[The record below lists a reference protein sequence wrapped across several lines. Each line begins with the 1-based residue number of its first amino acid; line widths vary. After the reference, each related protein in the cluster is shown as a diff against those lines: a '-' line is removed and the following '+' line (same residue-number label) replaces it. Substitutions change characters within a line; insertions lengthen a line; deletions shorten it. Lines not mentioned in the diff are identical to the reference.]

1 MKAERHHRSKLTIW
15 LVVAVLVIA
24 LTAVGLFLTRGGD
37 RPWKDGEE
45 RGQFRSVYHGYGTVT
60 GNDDEIILHPQPAE
74 DLSITHGALV
84 VTRDVF
90 DEVDFNVVMTTE
102 QQVRKDPPNPWEVGW
117 VLWNHTDDD
126 HFYAVALK
134 PNGWEISKQ
143 DPAYPG
149 KQRFLATGSE
159 PAFPVGESHLV
170 SVTQSDGEMVVSVDG
185 EVLASV
191 VDNETPY
198 RSGSIGFYTED
209 ARVRFER
216 LNISPRSN

>member
-1 MKAERHHRSKLTIW
+1 MSVSAAV
-15 LVVAVLVIA
+15 LVVA
-24 LTAVGLFLTRGGD
+24 LTAGGLFLTRD
-37 RPWKDGEE
+37 AARAWEDGEE

-60 GNDDEIILHPQPAE
+60 GDDAEIILHPKSAE
-74 DLSITHGALV
+74 DLSVTHGGLV
-84 VTRDVF
+84 VTRETF
-90 DEVDFNVVMTTE
+90 DEATFGVVVTTE

-149 KQRFLATGSE
+149 KQRYLATGDE
-159 PAFPVGESHLV
+159 PTFPIGESRRV
-170 SVTQSDGEMVVSVDG
+170 EVTQDNGEMTVSVDG
-185 EVLASV
+185 KVLASV
-191 VDNETPY
+191 IDRETPY

-209 ARVRFER
+209 ALVRFND
-216 LNISPRSN
+216 LHIAPGNN